1 MSYYN
6 SYPNPNNAP
15 PHSNNYDS
23 GNAGFFNPAQ
33 HQQNSQYAPQ
43 QQQQQQQQSQG
54 QPHQQQ
60 NEPALNNI
68 VQNVFDPN
76 TAAKAGMA
84 FMQGDQKALQ
94 KIGESAAMSF
104 LENVPGRV
112 EPGFGKV
119 MTSLRAYFAVDNR
132 YVKKKILRVLF
143 PFFSKIWKR
152 EELEPMRTSTNA
164 EGVQVVFGP
173 QYAPPV
179 VDDNAPDLYLP
190 SMSLITYGILCALL
204 YGTTGEF
211 TPEVLPDVTMYCFV
225 TQILEVLLIRF
236 GFYMMQVSVS
246 ILDLFSYTGYKY
258 LGLCINML
266 IGLVGFGRTGYY
278 VCFFWTAS
286 STSYFIS
293 KVMAN
298 LIPKNTASTGPK
310 RHIMVLVIG
319 ASQFATMWFV
329 SQTKYLE

>member
-1 MSYYN
+1 MRTIKFCAKYYFIEVEYKQDLT
-6 SYPNPNNAP
+6 S
-15 PHSNNYDS
+15 
-23 GNAGFFNPAQ
+23 FF
-33 HQQNSQYAPQ
+33 
-43 QQQQQQQQSQG
+43 
-54 QPHQQQ
+54 
-60 NEPALNNI
+60 L
-68 VQNVFDPN
+68 VVFYFI
-76 TAAKAGMA
+76 TEK
-84 FMQGDQKALQ
+84 
-94 KIGESAAMSF
+94 
-104 LENVPGRV
+104 
-112 EPGFGKV
+112 
-119 MTSLRAYFAVDNR
+119 SLYLLITLDNQFR
-132 YVKKKILRVLF
+132 LIK
-143 PFFSKIWKR
+143 
-152 EELEPMRTSTNA
+152 ELEPMRTSTNA

-204 YGTTGEF
+204 YGSTGEF

-266 IGLVGFGRTGYY
+266 IGLVGFGITGYY

-286 STSYFIS
+286 STSFFIS

-298 LIPKNTASTGPK
+298 LIPKHTASTGPK

-329 SQTKYLE
+329 GQTKYLE